1 MTPSDNR
8 WYSGLALPVPF
19 AAEMPVKHGFHQ
31 DGPPDGLEPRLSLGN
46 KKGEDNMKKW
56 MLAVLVAALLV
67 LSGVSQG
74 CNRSGKWSVTT
85 AADGQGTITPAGITM
100 WEDGATVTLTATPVA
115 GWKFDSWSG
124 DYSGTA
130 NPFMFDIERNMT
142 FVARFIADTQTQNL
156 VNGPIAMAPA
166 QPDIYGHNAY
176 GIQFHVGAATMHGV
190 TISGTFAVTST
201 SPGDKVE
208 VLILDWDN
216 YNALLVGGSWT
227 AVYSSGQVTTGTL
240 NVPVTTANPG
250 GTTFYLAFVGISPEG
265 PSVEVQANVDLKWT
279 G

>member
-1 MTPSDNR
+1 
-8 WYSGLALPVPF
+8 
-19 AAEMPVKHGFHQ
+19 
-31 DGPPDGLEPRLSLGN
+31 
-46 KKGEDNMKKW
+46 MKKW
-56 MLAVLVAALLV
+56 MLALLVAALLI

-74 CNRSGKWSVTT
+74 CDRSGKWTVTT
-85 AADGQGTITPAGITM
+85 AADGQGTVTPAGITP
-100 WEDGATVTLTATPVA
+100 WEDGVTVTLTATPAA

-142 FVARFIADTQTQNL
+142 FVAHFIADTQTQNL

-166 QPDIYGHNAY
+166 EPDIYGHNAY
-176 GIQFHVGAATMHGV
+176 GIQFHVGASTQGV

-208 VLILDWDN
+208 ALILDWDN
-216 YNALLVGGSWT
+216 YNALLKGEIWT
-227 AVYSSGQVTTGTL
+227 ALYSSGQVTTGTL
-240 NVPVTTANPG
+240 NVPVTTASPSG
-250 GTTFYLAFVGISPEG
+250 MTFYLAFVGISPAG